1 MGLAAEVVSSILLFG
16 LVLGM
21 SATVELHQVARQLRN
36 RTALLIGLCL
46 QFVLLP
52 FVGFLVVK
60 IFQFPSAVGITLL
73 VVTSSPGGS
82 YSNWWCSLFNASLA
96 LSVTMTAIST
106 LLSTVMLPINLM
118 IYTRWAYSSDVVQ
131 SLDWRALF
139 VSLVVVLGGI
149 ASGLVGGRIA
159 KQRGQSEIFHRRA
172 NLFGNISGL
181 ALITLSITVSSTSHQ
196 AALWDQDAAFYI
208 GCALPAM
215 IGLAVA
221 TYLATRFD
229 LAKPERVA
237 VAVES
242 CYQNTGIATS
252 VAITMFGDNENDL
265 ATAIGVPLYYGL
277 VVAVMLAVFCVVCWK
292 LGWTKAPRNE
302 NFCKMLYNSY
312 EVEVDHG
319 TQEAEVAIEVVYGA
333 APDGGGGERPSGD
346 ANVVFQ
352 HTDNSSYVVDD
363 ASLHKV
369 KQRDEARSNRLASQS
384 EHQHQHQRNSTG
396 SSDEE
401 TAACSED
408 NDGDRC
414 HDDPDGEAIAQTGE
428 DVGRLGRTI
437 AVLKAR
443 ATGYRTP
450 HALTRPRSTD
460 EDDKHDVSH
469 GHSHP
474 QHPVTYDPRI
484 LSALDENDDDDVE
497 VGGNDRRHASSS
509 ATSPGAADATD
520 SQSAAQSAQASA
532 PSPAAPSRLTQR
544 SYHVVPMNSSSPD
557 EKPGPSPRLP
567 VDEPGQWSDRIPA
580 QGRTID

>member
-1 MGLAAEVVSSILLFG
+1 MGLAAEIVSSILLFG

-21 SATVELHQVARQLRN
+21 SATVELHQVAKQLRN

-106 LLSTVMLPINLM
+106 LLSTIMLPINLM

-131 SLDWRALF
+131 SLDWGALF

-159 KQRGQSEIFHRRA
+159 KRRGQSEIFHRRA

-181 ALITLSITVSSTSHQ
+181 ALITLSFTVSSTSHQ

-229 LAKPERVA
+229 LDKPERVA

-265 ATAIGVPLYYGL
+265 ATAIGVPLYYGI
-277 VVAVMLAVFCVVCWK
+277 VVAIMLAVFCVVCWK
-292 LGWTKAPRNE
+292 LGWTKAPKNE

-319 TQEAEVAIEVVYGA
+319 PQEAEVAIEVVYGG
-333 APDGGGGERPSGD
+333 APDGIAEVEGERS
-346 ANVVFQ
+346 ANVVFEQ
-352 HTDNSSYVVDD
+352 TDNSSYVVDD
-363 ASLHKV
+363 TSLHKA
-369 KQRDEARSNRLASQS
+369 KRRDEARSNRLASQAHS
-384 EHQHQHQRNSTG
+384 HQQRNSAG

-408 NDGDRC
+408 NDGDR
-414 HDDPDGEAIAQTGE
+414 HDDPDGAAVAPTGE

-450 HALTRPRSTD
+450 HVLTRPRSTD
-460 EDDKHDVSH
+460 ENDDHDVTR
-469 GHSHP
+469 GP

-484 LSALDENDDDDVE
+484 LSALDEHDDDDVDIE
-497 VGGNDRRHASSS
+497 GNDRATGARNGSTRSASSS
-509 ATSPGAADATD
+509 ATDAT
-520 SQSAAQSAQASA
+520 AAPSIAQA
-532 PSPAAPSRLTQR
+532 PASSSTAPSRLPHR
-544 SYHVVPMNSSSPD
+544 SYHVVPMNSSPD
-557 EKPGPSPRLP
+557 EKAGPSSRPQGE
-567 VDEPGQWSDRIPA
+567 EPGQWSDRIPA